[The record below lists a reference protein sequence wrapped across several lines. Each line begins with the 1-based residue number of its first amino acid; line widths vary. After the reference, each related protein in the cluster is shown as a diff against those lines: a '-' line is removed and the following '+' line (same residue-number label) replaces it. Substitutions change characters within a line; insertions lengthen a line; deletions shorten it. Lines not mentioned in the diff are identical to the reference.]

1 MSSDKLKQVLK
12 NQQKQKNAPEEGTED
27 DIVQLVGFMVGN
39 EEFAVPI
46 LTIQEIIKP
55 IESTRV
61 PHTAPYV
68 IGVFN
73 LRGSVIPLIDL
84 RQKFGYPKQKYT
96 DETRFIVIKSKD
108 QVSGFIIDKLTE
120 ALRIKESN
128 IEPIPENMANED
140 NHIYG
145 VGKKEDKILTILKVD
160 SLLKKRGEGE
170 SAS

>member
-1 MSSDKLKQVLK
+1 MSTDKLKQVLK
-12 NQQKQKNAPEEGTED
+12 NQQKQKNAPDDIAED

-61 PHTAPYV
+61 PHTPPYV

-96 DETRFIVIKSKD
+96 DETRFIVIKARE

-160 SLLKKRGEGE
+160 SLLKKRGAED
-170 SAS
+170 AS

>member
-1 MSSDKLKQVLK
+1 MSNDKIRQVLK
-12 NQQKQKNAPEEGTED
+12 NQRKQSNSPVENSD
-27 DIVQLVGFMVGN
+27 DKVVQLVGFMVGN

-46 LTIQEIIKP
+46 LSIQEIIKP
-55 IESTRV
+55 IQSTRV
-61 PHTAPYV
+61 PSTPPFV
-68 IGVFN
+68 VGVFN

-84 RQKFGYPKQKYT
+84 RQKFGYPRQKYT
-96 DETRFIVIKSKD
+96 DETRFIVIKDKN

-140 NHIYG
+140 DHIYG

-160 SLLKKRGEGE
+160 SLFKRSKK
-170 SAS
+170 

>member
-1 MSSDKLKQVLK
+1 MSNDKIRQVLK
-12 NQQKQKNAPEEGTED
+12 NQRKQSNSPTENSD
-27 DIVQLVGFMVGN
+27 DKVVQLVGFMVGN

-46 LTIQEIIKP
+46 LSIQEIIKP
-55 IESTRV
+55 IQSTRV
-61 PHTAPYV
+61 PSTPPFV
-68 IGVFN
+68 VGVFN

-96 DETRFIVIKSKD
+96 DETRFIVIKDKN

-140 NHIYG
+140 DHIYG

-160 SLLKKRGEGE
+160 SLFKRSKK
-170 SAS
+170 

>member
-1 MSSDKLKQVLK
+1 MSNEKLKQVLK
-12 NQQKQKNAPEEGTED
+12 NQQKQKNAPEETAED

-61 PHTAPYV
+61 PHTPPYV

-160 SLLKKRGEGE
+160 SLLKKRGAEE
-170 SAS
+170 AAS